1 MNKMDTPPKN
11 PIKNGREKV
20 RVCVYLSKSVR
31 EWLNEES
38 LSAFLSRSCYL
49 NTLIHELMGDYEP
62 YFTERA
68 ALREK

>member
-1 MNKMDTPPKN
+1 MD
-11 PIKNGREKV
+11 GREKV

-31 EWLNEES
+31 EFLTEE
-38 LSAFLSRSCYL
+38 AYAACLSRSCYV